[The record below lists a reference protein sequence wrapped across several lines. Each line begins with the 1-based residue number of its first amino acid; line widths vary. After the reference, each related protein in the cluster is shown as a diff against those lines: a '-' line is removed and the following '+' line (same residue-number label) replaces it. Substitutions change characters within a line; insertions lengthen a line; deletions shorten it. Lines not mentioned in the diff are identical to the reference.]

1 MSFHI
6 SHTIRQHRLQDG
18 AYKCELKLGRN
29 VAGHMRRAVCS
40 NHSMFHTSLQLLHR
54 NVAAHVFMVD
64 YRGYGDRWIKV

>member
-1 MSFHI
+1 
-6 SHTIRQHRLQDG
+6 
-18 AYKCELKLGRN
+18 LKLGRN